1 MKNKIFSVWFRE
13 VCSLVFVQSM
23 QALLLTIMLSVVVK
37 LYIGA
42 QDNYVAQQSMGVY
55 AIFILA
61 LIPKVELLVKK
72 IFGMGSGVIDDSMM
86 GGKRSLLKTGLALRL
101 GSSVL
106 NNAGKVI
113 GGVGIMAGAG
123 LAGIRQSRI
132 SKNNEETANIRGNI
146 DKKKLELGN
155 RSSQGNLT
163 ALDTGA
169 SGGTTGAA
177 LGGYSLDD
185 LTSAIKSA
193 NAPDY
198 DEANRK
204 KKHEISQRALK
215 GLQQTTSGFAETA
228 GAMGGAAV
236 GGIVGLGTG
245 GDDLLNDMLIGAGI
259 GDKAG
264 HMATNLTLGT
274 VVAANELGYQYG
286 VGKREVQKSKEKKN
300 KAQQE
305 YDELVKQASSQTRRV
320 STSRATPSPGPT
332 NNTNASS
339 RTISGAKTMSTSAAN
354 KSNTK
359 TSSVKTASQ
368 LTAEQKKVY
377 EKAKT
382 AKKAGNMDEYH
393 KNMDI
398 AAGMM
403 KQQKITETKSSTSSG
418 KSTSSNTKSDTST
431 RSYTPTTPN
440 GSGVNN
446 INNKPGNDNGINDIG
461 NI

>member
-13 VCSLVFVQSM
+13 VCSLIFVQSM

-72 IFGMGSGVIDDSMM
+72 IFGMGSGVMDDSMI
-86 GGKRSLLKTGLALRL
+86 GGKRSLLKTGIALRL

-113 GGVGIMAGAG
+113 GGVGMMAGAG

-146 DKKKLELGN
+146 DKKKLEIGN

-163 ALDTGA
+163 ALDASTSSTNTG
-169 SGGTTGAA
+169 S

-264 HMATNLTLGT
+264 KMATNLTLGT

-320 STSRATPSPGPT
+320 STSRATPSPEPT
-332 NNTNASS
+332 NNTSNSS
-339 RTISGAKTMSTSAAN
+339 RIISGARTMSTSTK
-354 KSNTK
+354 KSSST
-359 TSSVKTASQ
+359 TSTVKTASQ
-368 LTAEQKKVY
+368 LTTDQRKVY
-377 EKAKT
+377 EKAKS
-382 AKKAGNMDEYH
+382 AKRAGNMDEYH
-393 KNMDI
+393 KNMNI

-418 KSTSSNTKSDTST
+418 RSTSSNTKSDTST

-446 INNKPGNDNGINDIG
+446 INNKPGNNNGINDIG
-461 NI
+461 KI